1 MADKG
6 TATGTGT
13 ITVQLLSHRGGD
25 GARFGLSEIEL
36 LDADGGNLSVP
47 ASCVSTSNA
56 KNQSSEPGV
65 LFNREPQTTKE
76 EYMWSCERESP
87 GRPVEVFIDTS
98 TLQANVASLRIWNWN
113 ADADRSR
120 CTCYKKVKR
129 GVSSLFTWYGRFV
142 GRHPVPFIVSS
153 ILVFGGLGAGLVTLD
168 TESDME
174 TVYFPKNSRA
184 IKDRQI
190 CVVDGEYVLSTSF
203 QTELAARRV
212 TYPYWSTAGGNRA
225 VFTAISGA
233 TTQTGGVLT
242 SATVLKISFKLTAGS
257 EAWQRKFLTLAA
269 GLDPV
274 YMEVTY
280 ETPDSLSEELDKS
293 TSGDIWLFSL
303 TITIMLTY
311 ASIVTAGGNP
321 VSTRAVLA
329 TGGVLAAGLGIL
341 GSMGLLSL
349 CGVKY
354 VNIVGVIPFLI
365 IGIGVDDMFLL
376 MSSWSETLG
385 LTQLTVPARVG
396 ETFAKAGIGITIT
409 SLTDFLAFCIGTTSV
424 FRSVTNFSLYAG
436 VAVLFCYVCNATL
449 FGGCLA
455 LHGRRVYS
463 SRHFYTCRTTKPR
476 DKLIAEDNRSKCFAV
491 CCGGTIPDKERA
503 DESICEKLPRL
514 FLPRVFLSRVV
525 RIVIAF
531 GFLGYLAAAIYGV
544 VHLKQGLVLQDLVLE
559 SSYYHRFLERND
571 EYFPTRLP
579 VGFIVNEKIEYAGS
593 EGITFQELLQ
603 KARGDS
609 MIDPSFERCW
619 LSSYKNSTAFD
630 ASSPK
635 NFVSNLVLF
644 LATAKEFQPDVI
656 FDSSQTEILA
666 SRCFVM
672 SEPIREQYAQAD
684 LMVRMRD
691 LADASSLPVFA
702 YHSAFVAYEQFLAVL
717 PATLQMVG
725 CAVAVMFVVTF
736 IFLPHPLMV
745 FLVTLTIIMILV
757 GIFGFMYYWDIS
769 LSSITM
775 IHLVMSVGFSVDF
788 SAHVCAAYL
797 VSNAGT
803 RQARAHDAI
812 THAAGPIL
820 NGAVSTL
827 LGVIL
832 LVFSD
837 SYIFTSFF
845 NIMFLVIVF
854 GMLHAVF
861 FLPLVLSLVGPQSQ
875 TSSEQTSNVVV
886 DGHSQQLAA
895 LQSKYNALENK
906 LNAALTNVAFSAYH
920 STDPFSVAAHGTIV
934 YDAVTTNIGNGYDHQ
949 TGFFTAPVSGTYA
962 FFTNC
967 MSVSGTSEEPSIMLE
982 GSKIASCYSWAV
994 SSGAASEQGAA
1005 LGVVHVN
1012 AGQRVRVRLLES
1024 AENVRGG
1031 YWNTFAGFLVRA
1043 DA

>member
-1 MADKG
+1 MERESTSSMSIPNSSEDK
-6 TATGTGT
+6 T
-13 ITVQLLSHRGGD
+13 SR
-25 GARFGLSEIEL
+25 EIEL

-56 KNQSSEPGV
+56 RNQSSEPGV

-76 EYMWSCERESP
+76 EYMWSCARESP

-98 TLQANVASLRIWNWN
+98 TLQTQVASLRIWNWN
-113 ADADRSR
+113 ADASRDTTSVKDVRVYTGPSTSPVFHSPIGKDRSR

-190 CVVDGEYVLSTSF
+190 VRDTFPDTNNVSYNAFSQNDVDEAVALLFRSKGGDIFNTSHLTEIENIVNRVKAVTATSGGHTLAFGDVCARSSSQCAVDGEYVLSTSF

-514 FLPRVFLSRVV
+514 FLPKVFLSRVV

-635 NFVSNLVLF
+635 KFVSNLVLF

-691 LADASSLPVFA
+691 LADASPLPVFA

-875 TSSEQTSNVVV
+875 TSSEQTSNVSLCC
-886 DGHSQQLAA
+886 GSP
-895 LQSKYNALENK
+895 STK
-906 LNAALTNVAFSAYH
+906 VAPS
-920 STDPFSVAAHGTIV
+920 STFV
-934 YDAVTTNIGNGYDHQ
+934 NGVFKD
-949 TGFFTAPVSGTYA
+949 
-962 FFTNC
+962 
-967 MSVSGTSEEPSIMLE
+967 
-982 GSKIASCYSWAV
+982 
-994 SSGAASEQGAA
+994 
-1005 LGVVHVN
+1005 
-1012 AGQRVRVRLLES
+1012 
-1024 AENVRGG
+1024 
-1031 YWNTFAGFLVRA
+1031 
-1043 DA
+1043 